1 MTSIRYLCTFL
12 ALGLVLTVFGSRK
25 QRGWI
30 APGPLANPHAQLLT
44 GHGVDATKRCA
55 ACHPGESLP
64 ETRPAGLLVSFTSND
79 GATGSEGTSVQSGAK
94 AHTQSQLCME
104 CHKNDLPEAIH
115 GSPHDLTGDQLH
127 QMLARFDPKVRPG
140 TASWIH
146 GGGHSPV
153 AWRDNPTECSECHR
167 EHQGTMHTLQE
178 MASDRCQACH
188 KSRFNSFELDHPEFT
203 DYPYDRPRRLAFD
216 HSKHRDLHFTKKN
229 AAFDCRTCH
238 VSDQSVGAVGS
249 VFRAV
254 SFETACAS
262 CHAEP
267 IKSALND
274 GVIVLQLPSISR
286 QQFADAGVDIGPW
299 PENASLLTD
308 GVIPPLMRLLIESE
322 PGGTELLAALP
333 TSGKLSDLDPTS
345 PTDGET
351 VRKLTQ
357 TTRNLIRRM
366 ASDGQP
372 GLRSRLVSLLDRNR
386 VDRNR
391 GSEQQDAPNS
401 AALVSLQGN
410 PATDEWLNSV
420 VQGLPPD
427 LFVAA
432 LRDWFGES
440 EGNLPL
446 ASVMPKI
453 SPSTSSSI
461 SRSSLIQFSS
471 SSRTV
476 QNQDDDLLTGGSD
489 DLLSNGSKPAD
500 KGDDLLAG
508 AEDSLLG
515 PEPGKKAD
523 DDLLSGS
530 LDTPLNAASKTEP
543 LKSIK
548 AWDQLAYGGWMI
560 DRQRMAIVYVPKG
573 HGDQWL
579 ARWLEM
585 DQCTEEVAASTGS
598 KHKVQ
603 RLRDTT
609 IAVQCR
615 QCHLTHRDDFAFL
628 SPSARP
634 EGLYYVNAEMRS
646 TNAARGEATANLNLP
661 WQALSRSPKMR
672 QITRF
677 DHTPHLALPALRDCQ
692 SCHELRSFE
701 EKDKPQFTRVVVGVE
716 NDRES
721 MVGGRKLV
729 HEFKPLQRA
738 QCATCHTATAAGN
751 SCTECHNYHVGKS
764 GWAWDRA
771 CER

>member
-1 MTSIRYLCTFL
+1 MSSIRYFFTFL
-12 ALGLVLTVFGSRK
+12 ALGLVLTVFSAK
-25 QRGWI
+25 SQRGWI

-55 ACHPGESLP
+55 ACHPGEAI
-64 ETRPAGLLVSFTSND
+64 ENTRSNSLLVSFISKPIDDETQPP
-79 GATGSEGTSVQSGAK
+79 SESERGK
-94 AHTQSQLCME
+94 RHTQSQLCME
-104 CHKNDLPEAIH
+104 CHKNDIPEAIH

-127 QMLARFDPKVRPG
+127 QMLARFDPKIRPG

-167 EHQGTMHTLQE
+167 EHQGTMHTLQA

-216 HSKHRDLHFTKKN
+216 HSKHRDLHFAKKN
-229 AAFDCRTCH
+229 TAFDCRTCH
-238 VSDQSVGAVGS
+238 VSDQSVSAVGS

-322 PGGTELLAALP
+322 PDGRELLASLP
-333 TSGKLSDLDPTS
+333 ASGKLSDLKPSS
-345 PTDGET
+345 PADAEA

-366 ASDGQP
+366 ANEGQP
-372 GLRSRLVSLLDRNR
+372 GLRTRLIALLERNRNTEQQTTPNQSGLVSLN
-386 VDRNR
+386 
-391 GSEQQDAPNS
+391 
-401 AALVSLQGN
+401 GN
-410 PATDEWLNSV
+410 PATDEWLSSV

-427 LFVAA
+427 LFAAA

-440 EGNLPL
+440 ESNLPI
-446 ASVMPKI
+446 AI
-453 SPSTSSSI
+453 STPNEPAKSSM
-461 SRSSLIQFSS
+461 LGVTIQLSS
-471 SSRTV
+471 SSKPIR
-476 QNQDDDLLTGGSD
+476 QQDDDLLTGGTD
-489 DLLSNGSKPAD
+489 DLLVGKPNADKPSNGS
-500 KGDDLLAG
+500 LLPTD
-508 AEDSLLG
+508 DSLLNLESNKNG
-515 PEPGKKAD
+515 D
-523 DDLLSGS
+523 DDLLGGS
-530 LDTPLNAASKTEP
+530 LDSLTPNTNKPEP

-579 ARWLEM
+579 ARWLEI
-585 DQCTEEVAASTGS
+585 DQCDEELATEPGTKS
-598 KHKVQ
+598 KVQ
-603 RLRDTT
+603 RLRDTSL
-609 IAVQCR
+609 ALQCR

-628 SPSARP
+628 TPAVRS
-634 EGLYYVNAEMRS
+634 EGLFYVNAEMRS
-646 TNAARGEATANLNLP
+646 TNTARGDSSSSLNLP

-672 QITRF
+672 QITHF
-677 DHTPHLALPALRDCQ
+677 DHTPHLSLPSLRDCQ
-692 SCHELRSFE
+692 SCHELRAFD
-701 EKDKPQFTRVVVGVE
+701 EKEKPHFTRVVVGVE
-716 NDRES
+716 NSKES
-721 MVGGRKLV
+721 IVGGRKVV